1 MIELSVKR
9 SKMKSIW
16 KLMTVE
22 VDIFIN
28 MFILKW
34 IKTFIFKCRDVD
46 YNLESNINDKIGS
59 GNDEY
64 V

>member
-1 MIELSVKR
+1 
-9 SKMKSIW
+9 
-16 KLMTVE
+16 MTVE

-46 YNLESNINDKIGS
+46 YNLESNINDEIGS